1 MSKSNLR
8 LGLLWEDD
16 RHSKTTIPTKQ
27 EAARTE
33 NHQNSR
39 NKASWRP
46 PSKPD
51 WHTERREKKLR
62 KIYKHKKE
70 IREIILNS
78 IMVEEEENHW
88 STNNEIE

>member
-1 MSKSNLR
+1 MTSTFIR
-8 LGLLWEDD
+8 
-16 RHSKTTIPTKQ
+16 RRQTFKTTTPTKQ

-78 IMVEEEENHW
+78 IMVEEEEKD
-88 STNNEIE
+88 TDLRITEIG